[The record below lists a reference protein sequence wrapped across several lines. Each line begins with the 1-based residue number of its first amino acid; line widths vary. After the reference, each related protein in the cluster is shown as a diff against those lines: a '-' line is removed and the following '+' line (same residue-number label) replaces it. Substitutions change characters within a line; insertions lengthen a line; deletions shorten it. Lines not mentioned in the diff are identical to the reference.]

1 MPVQANVTFKFQS
14 PDGGF
19 TPAYEVLDEPVAGIR
34 MWFMCATP
42 GGGNASNYSII
53 LTDAEV
59 AAVVNAAGLKTLVE
73 TKLGR
78 KLRATNIASK
88 LDSLIGQ
95 SVGPL

>member
-1 MPVQANVTFKFQS
+1 MAITPNVTFKFQS

-19 TPAYEVLDEPVAGIR
+19 TPAYEVLDEPLSGIR
-34 MWFMCATP
+34 MWFMCANP

-53 LTDAEV
+53 LTDAEI

-73 TKLGR
+73 AKLGR
-78 KLRATNIASK
+78 KLRATSIASK
-88 LDSLIGQ
+88 LDSFIGS